1 MVDEEACIH
10 LLRMIQPNRNAQ
22 RLNLHIAIGQCSM
35 HITYIATGM
44 YGTGTPI
51 RSRDDKAKPTMQKC
65 YESEAE
71 KYHASETVSVPRAS
85 SLPSPPYRATGMYGT
100 SRYVTDQSVLLQKSE
115 ALHHRGF
122 TRPEDGENMNH
133 VGKGN
138 VDRWLHMLMDN
149 QQEDHAVYHSSDE
162 HDNDEENASD
172 EQRTQSRVD
181 EESCRNGI
189 TEYSDEIVEDE
200 IVSDQGAERGR
211 NSFGIK
217 DREEKKI
224 WFHRTDSTWGFR
236 SLPSSPSMI
245 LGMRKG
251 VERMA
256 ADDDRK
262 YGYEDSVS
270 RSSTKFPRPAACA
283 AAPRR

>member
-1 MVDEEACIH
+1 MFSICTNSCWC
-10 LLRMIQPNRNAQ
+10 L
-22 RLNLHIAIGQCSM
+22 
-35 HITYIATGM
+35 TG
-44 YGTGTPI
+44 
-51 RSRDDKAKPTMQKC
+51 
-65 YESEAE
+65 
-71 KYHASETVSVPRAS
+71 
-85 SLPSPPYRATGMYGT
+85 
-100 SRYVTDQSVLLQKSE
+100 
-115 ALHHRGF
+115 GF

-149 QQEDHAVYHSSDE
+149 QQEDHVAYHSSDE

-189 TEYSDEIVEDE
+189 TEYSDEIIEVEDE

-211 NSFGIK
+211 NNFGIK
-217 DREEKKI
+217 DREEKNI
-224 WFHRTDSTWGFR
+224 WFHRTDSTWGFW

-256 ADDDRK
+256 VDDDRK